1 MQALS
6 SPLPPPFWASFIK
19 SPSSCRDQDWVC
31 VRIFQDSSE
40 KQPKQ
45 REVLRH
51 QLGLCVLWE
60 ACRGLCRAAGP
71 LLKPGTGY
79 QGISQSCLAAW
90 EVPTL
95 TPTPTMLLKELLLS
109 AGTHSIFSFPA
120 ILLKT
125 VEKVL
130 SKTGAAGLL
139 QIDKPCKRRQYISQ
153 KIYF

>member
-1 MQALS
+1 MSVFSKTA
-6 SPLPPPFWASFIK
+6 
-19 SPSSCRDQDWVC
+19 R
-31 VRIFQDSSE
+31 

-79 QGISQSCLAAW
+79 QGISQSCLPAW
-90 EVPTL
+90 EVPIL
-95 TPTPTMLLKELLLS
+95 TPTPTMLLKELLS

-120 ILLKT
+120 ILLKI

-139 QIDKPCKRRQYISQ
+139 QIDKLC
-153 KIYF
+153 

>member
-1 MQALS
+1 MD
-6 SPLPPPFWASFIK
+6 W
-19 SPSSCRDQDWVC
+19 DWVC

-51 QLGLCVLWE
+51 QLGLCVLWN

-71 LLKPGTGY
+71 LLKPCTGY
-79 QGISQSCLAAW
+79 QGISRSCLPAW

-130 SKTGAAGLL
+130 SKTGCWRITDRQTMLTEAVYFPKDIFLNIG
-139 QIDKPCKRRQYISQ
+139 IVTPKPNTGC
-153 KIYF
+153 